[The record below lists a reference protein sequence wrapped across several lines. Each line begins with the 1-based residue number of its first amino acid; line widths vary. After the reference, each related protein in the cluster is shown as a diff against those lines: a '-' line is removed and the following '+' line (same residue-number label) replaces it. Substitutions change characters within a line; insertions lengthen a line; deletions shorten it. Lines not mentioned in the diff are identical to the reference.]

1 MNHGEWTIETPQ
13 TIDVDGVLELG
24 AECTAG
30 RLDVLVH
37 EEEFTRIEVSEV
49 SGSPIRIALVDGKLA
64 LKHRTTARGFI
75 ERLLDSGN
83 FSWSKVKDRC
93 VVTIMVPASVKT
105 SASNVVG
112 DCLVAGIHADVH
124 AGTVA
129 GSLLVDGTT
138 GALDIET
145 VSGEAIVR
153 NHTGTLSSGSVSGDV
168 TASGAL
174 REVTAST
181 VTGELALD
189 LLVDPGTVRVDT
201 VSGGVRIRLPHA
213 VGVDLEAQTVT
224 GSIHL
229 NEQSFQGLA
238 KKVHISD
245 GLSTPRASVRT
256 EGVSGRVA
264 VFNAPPTSPTQVA
277 PEEATR

>member
-1 MNHGEWTIETPQ
+1 MNDGEWGIDAPQ
-13 TIDVDGVLELG
+13 TIDIDGVAALD

-37 EEEFTRIEVSEV
+37 DEDFTRIEVSEV
-49 SGSPIRIALVDGKLA
+49 SGSPIRLVLEDGRLS
-64 LKHRTTARGFI
+64 LRHRTTALGFLQ
-75 ERLLDSGN
+75 RLLENGN
-83 FSWSKVKDRC
+83 FSTAKVKDRC
-93 VVTIMVPASVKT
+93 VVTVLVPGTVKV

-112 DCLVAGIHADVH
+112 DCLVAGSRAEVH

-129 GSLLVDGTT
+129 GSILVDGTT
-138 GALDIET
+138 GRLGIDT

-153 NHTGTLSSGSVSGDV
+153 NHTGALTTESVSGEV

-174 REVTAST
+174 QAVAAST
-181 VTGELALD
+181 VTGDLSLD

-201 VSGGVRIRLPHA
+201 VSGDIRIRVPDGI
-213 VGVDLEAQTVT
+213 GVDLEAQTVT

-238 KKVHISD
+238 KKIRVGD
-245 GLSTPRASVRT
+245 GPATPRVAVRT

-264 VFNAPPTSPTQVA
+264 IFNAPSAATASPEA
-277 PEEATR
+277 EEASR